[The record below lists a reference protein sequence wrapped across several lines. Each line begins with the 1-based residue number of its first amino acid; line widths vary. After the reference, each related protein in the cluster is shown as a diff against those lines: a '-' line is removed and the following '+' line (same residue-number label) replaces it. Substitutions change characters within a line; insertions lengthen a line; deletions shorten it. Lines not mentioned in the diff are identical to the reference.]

1 MSKRLAAI
9 GEWMLRRPV
18 IVVVLLGVLL
28 YLPSLGTG
36 FMADDAYHLGILESP
51 DLFPD
56 LGPISLYT
64 FVDGQADRMG
74 PLQGDLKPWW
84 ASENFRMNFFR
95 PVAGIVH
102 WIDHR
107 LYGKSPLGYHIS
119 TLILWGLLL
128 LMVMYFFKSLAGD
141 SKRMSAALLV
151 AGVFFAFDDAHVL
164 NIAWIANR
172 YSLLGALFSVGA
184 IWQYH
189 LYRSR
194 GRRMSLYLALIFL
207 WLGFFSDEGSIAA
220 PAWIVAYE
228 LVLGH
233 EKPTRRI
240 LCMTPFLCSA
250 VAYLVF
256 YFSMGYGAAGSE
268 CYLDPLSDPLAFFSE
283 SVAVR
288 LPFLVMGALTPLPA
302 ELSFNSI
309 GTGAIWPLTLAW
321 LSGGAILIVL
331 VSYVRHKENAAAR
344 FMLIGAM
351 LSMFPRIMVYPHNR
365 MLLLPSVGLAWV
377 IADYVLDAGRRWR
390 AMFARRHLALGV
402 AVLLV
407 LVHGVMAPIQTVMGN
422 ELHRR
427 KSNRM
432 LDAALKSDLPDPS
445 RADQARVVLLTTS
458 PSGYFVPGLRWAAG
472 LGYPAAVWVVTMGKG
487 EFSFK
492 RTGSNSFSVVVLE
505 GDLLKNIAVRLCR
518 DDFNFSEGDR
528 FKQGA
533 MQVVI
538 RRVVEG
544 RVKEFIVAID
554 RPLDDAD
561 VWLVAWD
568 GERFVRVPPLPWK
581 YPWRHKKP

>member
-1 MSKRLAAI
+1 MSKRLAAT
-9 GEWMLRRPV
+9 GAWLRRHSV
-18 IVVVLLGVLL
+18 IVVVFLGVLL
-28 YLPSLGTG
+28 YLPSLVTG
-36 FMADDAYHLGILESP
+36 FMADDAYHLGILERP

-56 LGPISLYT
+56 LGPFSLYT
-64 FVDGQADRMG
+64 FVDGQTDRMG
-74 PLQGDLKPWW
+74 PVQGDLKPWW
-84 ASENFRMNFFR
+84 ASENFRQNFLR

-119 TLILWGLLL
+119 NLILWCLLL
-128 LMVMYFFKSLAGD
+128 LIVMYFFRSLTDD
-141 SKRMSAALLV
+141 SKRMSAAVLV

-164 NIAWIANR
+164 NISWIANR

-189 LYRSR
+189 LYRSQ
-194 GRRMSLYLALIFL
+194 GRWLSFCLALIL
-207 WLGFFSDEGSIAA
+207 IWLGFFSDEGSLAA

-233 EKPTRRI
+233 GKPARRI
-240 LCMTPFLCSA
+240 LCVTPFLCSA
-250 VAYLVF
+250 AAYLVF

-268 CYLDPLSDPLAFFSE
+268 CYLDPLGNPLAFLWE
-283 SVAVR
+283 SVVMR
-288 LPFLVMGALTPLPA
+288 LPYLVMGALTPVPA

-309 GTGAIWPLTLAW
+309 ATGAIWPLTLAW
-321 LSGGAILIVL
+321 LLGGAGLVVL
-331 VSYVRHKENAAAR
+331 VSHVRHKENATAR

-351 LSMFPRIMVYPHNR
+351 FSMLPRILVYPHNR

-377 IADYVLDAGRRWR
+377 MAAYVFDAGRRWR
-390 AMFARRHLALGV
+390 AVLPRRHLVLGV

-407 LVHGVMAPIQTVMGN
+407 LVHGVLAPIQTVIGN
-422 ELHRR
+422 ELYRR
-427 KSNRM
+427 KSERM
-432 LDAALKSDLPDPS
+432 LVAALKSDLPDPS
-445 RADQARVVLLTTS
+445 RANHARVVLLSTS
-458 PSGYFVPGLRWAAG
+458 PSGYFVPGLRWTAG

-505 GDLLKNIAVRLCR
+505 GDLLRNISARVCR

-554 RPLDDAD
+554 RPLDDPD